1 MTIRKA
7 VQKDLPLLLSHDR
20 HIAADE
26 IRLVVSLGRMLVL
39 EEKEHIVGWLRWNLF
54 WDNTPFM
61 NMLYFL
67 EEERGKGFGRQ
78 LVAHWEALM
87 KAAGY
92 SLVMT
97 STQSDETAQ
106 HFYRKLG
113 YVDSGALLLKEEPL
127 EIILTKE
134 LR

>member
-7 VQKDLPLLLSHDR
+7 IQQDFPFLLSHDR

-26 IRLVVSLGRMLVL
+26 IRSVMSLGRMLVL
-39 EEKEHIVGWLRWNLF
+39 EEKEHIIGWLRWNLF

-61 NMLYFL
+61 NMLYVL
-67 EEERGKGFGRQ
+67 EGERGNGRGRQ
-78 LVAHWEALM
+78 LVFHWEALM
-87 KAAGY
+87 KAEGY
-92 SLVMT
+92 PLVMT

-113 YVDSGALLLKEEPL
+113 YVDAGALLLQDEPL
-127 EIILTKE
+127 EIILTKA